1 MPKRISIFTVVSVLF
16 LTFSGLALASPPV
29 PPPVEGFGIN
39 TACDVELAGD
49 LKEEEGFVWTYV
61 DPEESMTDPQRTLW
75 EFYDFPFSSVDPLF
89 LAIGGSAAQVR
100 YTEDLDSLDSS
111 LTQFRK
117 NFAAQSHDD
126 EPNLK
131 VDKDLGFVASAASL
145 IAFAEDKETV
155 GLGIVSYGN
164 EPVINVLVPAP
175 LPNPEDA
182 EQILQGGG
190 SVGGGGGG
198 NGGWGDPPLED
209 MPGLCPWAGG
219 EIPATNEFIAAG
231 SSIATTSQMV
241 SHTDSDVTST
251 GPPELNHSIS
261 AQGTGTAAAQMRV
274 QLMEGDNSV
283 DADLQV
289 VGGTFDFVIPNLVSE
304 TDYAED
310 TSATGVIDKFSKAM
324 HYHSTIPSAQLP
336 EPWYQLQ

>member
-1 MPKRISIFTVVSVLF
+1 MSVLF
-16 LTFSGLALASPPV
+16 VTFSGLAFASPPV
-29 PPPVEGFGIN
+29 PPPVEGFGIT
-39 TACDVELAGD
+39 TACDVELAGN
-49 LKEEEGFVWTYV
+49 LIEQEGFVWTYV

-75 EFYDFPFSSVDPLF
+75 DFFGFPFSSVDPLY

-100 YTEDLDSLDSS
+100 YTEELDSVDSS
-111 LTQFRK
+111 LTQFK
-117 NFAAQSHDD
+117 KTFNAQSHTDQ
-126 EPNLK
+126 PNVK
-131 VDKDLGFVASAASL
+131 VDKDLGYVASAASL
-145 IAFAEDKETV
+145 IAFAEDKERL

-164 EPVINVLVPAP
+164 EPEINVLVGGP
-175 LPNPEDA
+175 LPNPEDG
-182 EQILQGGG
+182 EQIANGGG

-209 MPGLCPWAGG
+209 IPGLCPWAGG

-241 SHTDSDVTST
+241 SHTESDVTST

-274 QLMEGDNSV
+274 QLMEGDESV
-283 DADLQV
+283 DANLHV
-289 VGGTFDFVIPNLVSE
+289 VGGTYDFVIPNLVSE
-304 TDYAED
+304 TAYAED

-324 HYHSTIPSAQLP
+324 HYHSTIPSWQLP